1 MSRLSPLDETS
12 MSDAQR
18 TLLEALNSG
27 PRARQGK
34 IAPVGPFG
42 VWLHSP
48 TIGHAV
54 QSFGAA
60 VRFETT
66 LPERIKEIA
75 ICTAGAHYRAKFEFA
90 AHGPMAIHAGVPA
103 EAIEAIR
110 VGDDPGLTDAADVA
124 SYRVARALLTQHRLD
139 ESTYVDAVQRFGE
152 SGLVELVTVIGY
164 YCLVCLTLNAFEVEV
179 TPRMTDPFPN

>member
-1 MSRLSPLDETS
+1 MSRLSPLDESS

-18 TLLEALNSG
+18 ALLEALNSG

-42 VWLHSP
+42 VWLRSP
-48 TIGHAV
+48 TIGHAA

-60 VRFETT
+60 VRFETS

-75 ICTAGAHYRAKFEFA
+75 ICTVGAHYRAKFEFA
-90 AHGPMAIHAGVPA
+90 AHGPMAIRAGVPA
-103 EAIEAIR
+103 EAVEAIR
-110 VGDDPGLTDAADVA
+110 VGEDPQLSDAADIA
-124 SYRVARALLTQHRLD
+124 SYRIARQLLTRHRL
-139 ESTYVDAVQRFGE
+139 EEATYGDAVQRFGE

-164 YCLVCLTLNAFEVEV
+164 YCLVCLTLNAFDVEV
-179 TPRMTDPFPN
+179 TERMTDPFPD

>member
-18 TLLEALNSG
+18 ALHEALNSG

-42 VWLHSP
+42 VWLHAP

-60 VRFETT
+60 VRFGTT

-75 ICTAGAHYRAKFEFA
+75 ICSVGAHYRAKFEFA
-90 AHGPMAIHAGVPA
+90 AHGPMAIAAGVPA
-103 EAIEAIR
+103 AAVEAIR
-110 VGDDPGLTDAADVA
+110 VCEDPDLIDAADGA
-124 SYRVARALLTQHRLD
+124 SYRIARELLTRHRLD
-139 ESTYVDAVQRFGE
+139 DATYADAVQRFGE

-164 YCLVCLTLNAFEVEV
+164 YCLVCLTLNAFEVDV
-179 TPRMTDPFPN
+179 TPRMTDPFPD